1 MIIPPRLR
9 SILGKRELKQSLGT
23 EIRAEAI
30 FKAHQCH
37 IDAHNL
43 FQRTEKRMATPRK
56 QSAKEMHLEPL
67 NRLEEGCL
75 KKITLTIGG
84 QKVVIEHEDP
94 VIELET
100 ASKLLSLSPSTAAPI
115 KTPPAIKDTS
125 ISLAKMVRAY
135 FAEIRLTDS
144 QTPKTQEENAA
155 IFQLLGEVLRNPSA
169 STIGFKLANDFK
181 TAIMQLP
188 PNRTKGFYAGKSVSE
203 ILRSHPNVTMS
214 IANVNKYLRR
224 CSALFEWARKHG
236 HVVEN
241 PFSGMAIR
249 QSKTKANEQRERF
262 TIEDI
267 QKLFDPEFLHRRMR
281 KSYMF
286 WLPWLGLYTG
296 ARLEEL
302 SQLHLEDVRQEA
314 GIWVFD
320 INEKLEKR
328 LKTASSRRLIP
339 IHPMLEAVGLLEHV
353 KALQKRGETRLF
365 PELEHRRDGYG
376 QTVSKWFARYRK
388 ARGVGKTYH
397 SFRHTVIDELKQK
410 GCDYKIVAALAGHT
424 DESMTFGTY
433 GSDYNVE
440 IMRELVMKLSF
451 PISAKC

>member
-1 MIIPPRLR
+1 
-9 SILGKRELKQSLGT
+9 
-23 EIRAEAI
+23 
-30 FKAHQCH
+30 
-37 IDAHNL
+37 
-43 FQRTEKRMATPRK
+43 MAAPRK
-56 QSAKEMHLEPL
+56 QSAKETHLEPL
-67 NRLEEGCL
+67 NRPEVMGSDNGYLR
-75 KKITLTIGG
+75 KITLPNG
-84 QKVVIEHEDP
+84 VVVENEDP
-94 VIELET
+94 VIERE
-100 ASKLLSLSPSTAAPI
+100 AAAYLLGLSAAAAAAAPI
-115 KTPPAIKDTS
+115 KTPPAAVIKDTS
-125 ISLAKMVRAY
+125 IKLAKMVQLY
-135 FAEIRLTDS
+135 FAEIRIAGT
-144 QTPKTQEENAA
+144 QQPKTQEENAA
-155 IFQLLGEVLRNPSA
+155 IFQLLGEVLKNPSA

-181 TAIMQLP
+181 TAILQLP
-188 PNRTKGFYAGKSVSE
+188 PNRTKGFYTGKSVSE

-236 HVVEN
+236 HVAEN

-281 KSYMF
+281 KNYMF

-339 IHPMLEAVGLLEHV
+339 IHPMLEEVGLLEHV

-388 ARGVGKTYH
+388 TRGVGKTYH

-440 IMRELVMKLSF
+440 IMKELVMKLSF
-451 PISAKC
+451 PIELQPKG